1 MKKNP
6 ELVIRLNRE
15 AIRKLFMKIIK
26 FCLRTMVLV
35 VLVGC
40 MAHPSQQVVQE
51 NQATLPATSLPS
63 VAPTV
68 THVPQ
73 PTAEPETVSPL
84 EEIVFGPCL
93 ETRLG
98 FAENINIPWNLIGS
112 EGEYEVVL
120 DVNTKKREYLN
131 YFEEV
136 GPDGLHLRLSR
147 VFVSPD
153 GKWIAYEGYNS
164 NKLFIDSTLTLLDYP
179 EEKSIVWDIKQPYR
193 LMRWVDADTLL
204 IHYEDPEAPYLYL
217 TSFFDPISGDEHI
230 FSIRDLPNYYDEDG
244 GAFMVANYWL
254 DGDLVP
260 DPTMTRIIYPAIDQT
275 DSYVYNVLWDSKEEK
290 IITRFQYI
298 VIAFNEPFWAL
309 DGSDFIMRNFLE
321 KEKGKWYSDW
331 FLMSREGDYR
341 QITSF
346 MDFME
351 IGYYFDDISRSPDG
365 RYFVF
370 RLSYEM
376 DGFDKAKYILLDIE
390 SSELSGFCIDS
401 SFEERFMDIP
411 VPWSPDSRYIV
422 IDLKEGILIVNV
434 EERTA
439 TKIAEDVFA
448 YGWIVRE
455 E

>member
-1 MKKNP
+1 
-6 ELVIRLNRE
+6 
-15 AIRKLFMKIIK
+15 
-26 FCLRTMVLV
+26 
-35 VLVGC
+35 
-40 MAHPSQQVVQE
+40 MARPAQQAVQE
-51 NQATLPATSLPS
+51 NQATQTATSLPS
-63 VAPTV
+63 VAPTA

-93 ETRLG
+93 ETQLG
-98 FAENINIPWNLIGS
+98 FAENINIPWNLIGGD
-112 EGEYEVVL
+112 GENFIVL
-120 DVNTKKREYLN
+120 DVNTMTKGNLSYL
-131 YFEEV
+131 EEV
-136 GPDGLHLRLSR
+136 GPDGLPTRLGDIKI
-147 VFVSPD
+147 SPD
-153 GKWIAYEGYNS
+153 GKWIAYEGSYSKKNR
-164 NKLFIDSTLTLLDYP
+164 LYIDSALTLLNQT
-179 EEKSIVWDIKQPYR
+179 EEKSIGLEIKQPYR
-193 LMRWVDADTLL
+193 LKRWVDADTLL

-217 TSFFDPISGDEHI
+217 TSFFDPVSGDEYI

-275 DSYVYNVLWDSKEEK
+275 DSYVYNILWDSKEEK
-290 IITRFQYI
+290 IITRFQYM

-365 RYFVF
+365 RYLVF

-376 DGFDKAKYILLDIE
+376 DGLDKAKYILLDIK

-401 SFEERFMDIP
+401 SYEEGSMNTP
-411 VPWSPDSRYIV
+411 VPWSPDSRYIE